1 LEDFRSARIGDV
13 SEDRL
18 RGLVLQLQEEA
29 PSGLLEGWA
38 ARRDI
43 ALDVAPIEAGAPDP
57 SSHAFAVVLGSGKSL
72 AQDSPDWARDVLDW
86 VRAADAAQVPVL
98 GICFGAQALA
108 AAFGGSVHRLA
119 APEIGWVDVVTNDA
133 DRVPAGPWL
142 AWHEDGLRPPPLAYE
157 LASNRFGT
165 QAFCLRRHLAV
176 QFHPEATADIVAS
189 WAAMPH
195 SRVEETGQ
203 TAEGLVAECREQAD
217 AAAARAER
225 LFDGFAARAGLAPPV
240 AT

>member
-1 LEDFRSARIGDV
+1 LGTFSSARIGDV
-13 SEDRL
+13 SSGEL

-29 PSGLLEGWA
+29 PSGLLEPWA
-38 ARRDI
+38 RRRDI

-57 SSHAFAVVLGSGKSL
+57 SQHAFAVVLGSGKSL

-119 APEIGWVDVVTNDA
+119 APEIGWVDVTSNDLE
-133 DRVPAGPWL
+133 RVPSGPWL

-176 QFHPEATADIVAS
+176 QFHPEATADIVAR

-195 SRVEETGQ
+195 ARVEETGQ
-203 TAEGLVAECREQAD
+203 TAEGLVAECRRQAEG
-217 AAAARAER
+217 AAARAER
-225 LFDGFAARAGLAPPV
+225 LFDGFAARAGLTPAL